1 MLYTSTKNI
10 TPTYPRGP
18 GGTEEIAKEIT
29 GLKGERPGDG
39 ENDSQNLQ
47 YASKPNTINME

>member
-18 GGTEEIAKEIT
+18 DGTEEIAKEIT